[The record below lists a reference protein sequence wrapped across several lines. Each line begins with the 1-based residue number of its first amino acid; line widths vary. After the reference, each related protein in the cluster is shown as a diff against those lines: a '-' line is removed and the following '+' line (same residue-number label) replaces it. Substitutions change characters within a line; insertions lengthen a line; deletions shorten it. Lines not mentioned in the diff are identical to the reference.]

1 MRRWNGAL
9 SAAAATLKAS
19 LLIPMQ
25 QNQAGSAWLIDDG
38 AEKALQLLLVP
49 SLALPQVPL
58 SVHGIRRVLRA
69 TRRALCA
76 AQARLPAAGRSRSIR
91 K

>member
-25 QNQAGSAWLIDDG
+25 QNQAGLAWLIDDG
-38 AEKALQLLLVP
+38 AEKALQLLVP

-76 AQARLPAAGRSRSIR
+76 AQARLPAAGRSRLIR